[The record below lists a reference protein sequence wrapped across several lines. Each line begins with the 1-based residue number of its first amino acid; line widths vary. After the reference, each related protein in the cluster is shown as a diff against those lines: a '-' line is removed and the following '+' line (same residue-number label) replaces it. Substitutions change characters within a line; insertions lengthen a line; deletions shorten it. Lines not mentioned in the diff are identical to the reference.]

1 MLFFILSQNPP
12 FLNEKSRHRETPAA
26 PKLPAFLCACFLVKG
41 LGNFKPTDE
50 ADADLFFGEDG
61 HSFNHPIYQ
70 GVGILRKVEIF
81 CGDEFHDFLGFVF
94 SAHILLGIQ
103 FRTFFHL
110 SQLEHLIADL
120 LDSQIYDFTPF
131 HRKQPVQILVQVME
145 SVFYHKGIDCGV
157 LSTNAMYKCFL
168 QGGSHFFLV
177 ALNQGTNGFQ
187 DSGIEFIFLE
197 AGGVLA
203 SLWPAFQPVDA
214 SPDDLLPP
222 VDAPCHPSEI
232 TAAVPADKSFR
243 KGVFAGK
250 PATIGLGFLGIGGL
264 FTFPAGDFL
273 LDLVKHFPR
282 NDCRMVVLDVVL
294 REFSIVLLD
303 LAFNEICRVGF
314 LQQDVTHVLLILQ
327 DALDGFRA
335 PVLIAGGGWNA
346 HALQSFL
353 YGTQAIAI

>member
-1 MLFFILSQNPP
+1 MPHSFNNIIHIISQIDP

-26 PKLPAFLCACFLVKG
+26 PKLPASLCACFLVKG
-41 LGNFKPTDE
+41 LGNFKPANE
-50 ADADLFFGEDG
+50 ADADFFFGEYG
-61 HSFNHPIYQ
+61 YSFNHPIYQ

-81 CGDEFHDFLGFVF
+81 CGDEGHDFLGFVF
-94 SAHILLGIQ
+94 SAHILLGVQ

-120 LDSQIYDFTPF
+120 LDPQIYDFTPF
-131 HRKQPVQILVQVME
+131 HRKQPIQVLVQVME
-145 SVFYHKGIDCGV
+145 PVFYHKGIDCGV
-157 LSTNAMYKCFL
+157 FSTNTVCKCFL

-187 DSGIEFIFLE
+187 DSGIEFFFLE

-203 SLWPAFQPVDA
+203 NLWPAFQPVDA

-222 VDAPCHPSEI
+222 VDAPCHPSEV

-250 PATIGLGFLGIGGL
+250 PSTIGLGFLGIGGL
-264 FTFPAGDFL
+264 FTFPAGYFL
-273 LDLVKHFPR
+273 LNLIKHFPW
-282 NDCRMVVLDVVL
+282 DDGRMVVLDVVL

-335 PVLIAGGGWNA
+335 PVLVAGGGWNA
-346 HALQSFL
+346 HPRW
-353 YGTQAIAI
+353 